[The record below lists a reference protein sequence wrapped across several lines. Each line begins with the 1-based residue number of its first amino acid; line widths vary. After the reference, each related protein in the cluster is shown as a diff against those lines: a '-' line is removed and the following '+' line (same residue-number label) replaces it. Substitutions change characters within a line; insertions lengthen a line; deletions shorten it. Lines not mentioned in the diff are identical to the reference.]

1 MNSSPKVRADRAFS
15 LLYNRRAV
23 DAGDLSRYK
32 RLLLAKQRQ
41 VVAARAAEEAPAPA
55 AGHVRGDVIDQ
66 ASAEAEAKVQARLRQ
81 TESHLLRAIEEALAR
96 IEQGSFGVCQA
107 CGRPISEARLDA
119 VPWTRVCRE
128 CKESG
133 K

>member
-1 MNSSPKVRADRAFS
+1 
-15 LLYNRRAV
+15 V
-23 DAGDLSRYK
+23 DAGNLNRYK
-32 RLLLAKQRQ
+32 RLLLAKQRE
-41 VVAARAAEEAPAPA
+41 VIAARAAEEAPAPA
-55 AGHVRGDVIDQ
+55 AGHVRGDLIDQ

-96 IEQGSFGVCQA
+96 IEQGSFGICRA
-107 CGRPISEARLDA
+107 CDRPIAAARLDA

>member
-1 MNSSPKVRADRAFS
+1 
-15 LLYNRRAV
+15 V
-23 DAGDLSRYK
+23 DARTVARYK
-32 RLLLAKQRQ
+32 RLLLAKKSE
-41 VVAARAAEEAPAPA
+41 VLAARTGEEVPAPA
-55 AGHVRGDVIDQ
+55 AGHVLGDLIDQ

-96 IEQGSFGVCQA
+96 TEQGTFGVCQS

>member
-1 MNSSPKVRADRAFS
+1 M
-15 LLYNRRAV
+15 
-23 DAGDLSRYK
+23 DARNVARYK
-32 RLLLAKQRQ
+32 RLLLAKQRE
-41 VVAARAAEEAPAPA
+41 VLAARAAEEAPAPA
-55 AGHVRGDVIDQ
+55 AGHVLGDVSDQ

-81 TESHLLRAIEEALAR
+81 TESHLLRAVEEALTR
-96 IEQGSFGVCQA
+96 IEQGGFGVCQA
-107 CGRPISEARLDA
+107 CSRPISEARLDA

>member
-1 MNSSPKVRADRAFS
+1 
-15 LLYNRRAV
+15 V
-23 DAGDLSRYK
+23 DPGNVDRYK
-32 RLLLAKQRQ
+32 RLLLAKQREILATK
-41 VVAARAAEEAPAPA
+41 AANGGPAPA
-55 AGHVRGDVIDQ
+55 AGHVRGDLIDQ

-96 IEQGSFGVCQA
+96 IEQGTFGVCQA
-107 CGRPISEARLDA
+107 CSRPISDARLDA